1 MCGRFILMSPGR
13 DLAERF
19 RLEDEPKLDPRYNI
33 APTQTVAVIRQDK
46 ETLTRRL
53 TLVRWGLIP
62 SWAKDPSIGPRLIN
76 ARAETAAE
84 KPAFRAAF
92 SHRRCLVPA
101 DGFYEWTRGKTGK
114 QPFLVTL
121 SDRSTFAFAGLW
133 ERWQTPAGEF
143 TETCTLLTTDAN
155 ELLRPIHDRMPVIL
169 RSEDYDTWLDTSLKN
184 PDALKHLLRP
194 YLSTEMTIRAVNP
207 KVNKAEYDAAD
218 CIADYSPFLR
228 E

>member
-19 RLEDEPKLDPRYNI
+19 RLEDEPKLAPRYNI
-33 APTQTVAVIRQDK
+33 APTELVAVIRQDQ
-46 ETLTRRL
+46 ERLTRRL

-76 ARAETAAE
+76 ARAESVGE

-92 SHRRCLVPA
+92 RHRRCLVPA
-101 DGFYEWTRGKTGK
+101 DGFYEWTQGKTGK

-121 SDRSTFAFAGLW
+121 SDRTTFAFAGLW
-133 ERWQTPAGEF
+133 EHWQNPVGELV
-143 TETCTLLTTDAN
+143 ETCTILTTDAN

-169 RSEDYDTWLDTSLKN
+169 RPEDYDAWLDTSLKS
-184 PDALKHLLRP
+184 PDLLKRLLRP
-194 YLSTEMTIRAVNP
+194 LLSDEMTFRPVNP
-207 KVNKAEYDAAD
+207 KVNKAGYDAAD
-218 CIADYSPFLR
+218 CIADYSPFLT